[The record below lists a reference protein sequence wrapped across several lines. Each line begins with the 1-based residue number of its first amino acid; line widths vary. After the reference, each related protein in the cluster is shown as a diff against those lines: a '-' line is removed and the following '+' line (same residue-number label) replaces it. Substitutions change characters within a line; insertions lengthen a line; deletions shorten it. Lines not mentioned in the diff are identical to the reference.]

1 MRWFVVAAL
10 LALSGAAA
18 VPGASASTK
27 PRLPPNLI
35 VLVVAGQSNALGYQ
49 SFVIDP
55 KTHKDVFTD
64 KGASPADR
72 RVLFTFRDSGV
83 SGGALPPGWLD
94 TPQKRTGASS
104 PVFGPEIGLAR
115 YLYNA
120 GHKNLL
126 VVKVAISGSSLAV
139 DWAPHGEDLSLLVSR
154 VQAAMAWAT
163 NHNLRPTIGGF
174 YWVQGERDA
183 TDRAY
188 AADYRTNLVHFI
200 ANVRHDLLLKSWT
213 PFAIAQTDIAAY
225 INFKQAQ
232 HLCSSKDCKS
242 ERLWNSEVMKAQSS
256 VTGKHVFLAKTAKL
270 PRFKDALHM
279 TDAAELSLGTTFGEL
294 TRSHI

>member
-10 LALSGAAA
+10 LALSGGAMVSGGA
-18 VPGASASTK
+18 ASAQ
-27 PRLPPNLI
+27 PRLSPNII

-55 KTHKDVFTD
+55 RTHKDVFTE

-72 RVLFTFRDSGV
+72 RVPFTFQDSGV
-83 SGGALPPGWLD
+83 AVHPLPPVPLD

-120 GHKNLL
+120 GHKSLL

-139 DWAPHGEDLSLLVSR
+139 DWAPHGDDLSLLVTR

-163 NHNLRPTIGGF
+163 NHDLRPTIGGF
-174 YWVQGERDA
+174 FWVQGERDA
-183 TDRAY
+183 TDGAY

-200 ANVRHDLLLKSWT
+200 ANVRHDLLLKSTT
-213 PFAIAQTDIAAY
+213 PFAVAQIDIAAY
-225 INFKQAQ
+225 INYEQAS
-232 HLCSSKDCKS
+232 HLCSSKDCRS
-242 ERLWNSEVMKAQSS
+242 ERRWNSEVMKAQSS

-270 PRFKDALHM
+270 PRYKDALHL
-279 TDAAELSLGTTFGEL
+279 TDAAELSLGTAFGEL